1 MLALY
6 ESDEQI
12 VRVCNSIPNSDKM
25 ERIIIEKQQEVIAPE
40 VVKKKQTMEA
50 EKKESIIRVT

>member
-1 MLALY
+1 
-6 ESDEQI
+6 
-12 VRVCNSIPNSDKM
+12 M

-40 VVKKKQTMEA
+40 VVKEKQTMEA

>member
-25 ERIIIEKQQEVIAPE
+25 ERIIIEKQQEVITPE